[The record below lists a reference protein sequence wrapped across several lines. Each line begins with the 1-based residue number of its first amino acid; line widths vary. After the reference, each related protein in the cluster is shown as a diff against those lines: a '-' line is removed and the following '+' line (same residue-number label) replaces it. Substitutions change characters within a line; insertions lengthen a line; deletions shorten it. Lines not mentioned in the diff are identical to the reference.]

1 MLTKINIK
9 SYLLYFLIL
18 ILTGL
23 GFYVWGSLFCT
34 KPIFPAGKTMSVPQ
48 FSSLFIIS
56 WTGMTLLLAVNAWF
70 TSSKLDNIIKI
81 GLGIA
86 FLFIF
91 YILFAFRYDDIYRST
106 NILEANIGKTY
117 FISSML
123 DLIPY
128 LIISTLL
135 VKTKSIDWKA
145 NLALVLVFNFFILF
159 FDLFIS
165 NNVSFFSPE
174 MFLCASIAGAFSF
187 AYGYHHNKKH
197 HIIFIVSIIITC
209 MILYLLANVF
219 ISKYIS
225 MFSILLLM
233 RFVYPILLSLFTG
246 WLLQSKSEVGQK

>member
-1 MLTKINIK
+1 MLTKRNSI

-18 ILTGL
+18 IFTGL
-23 GFYVWGSLFCT
+23 GFYLWGNIFCSE
-34 KPIFPAGKTMSVPQ
+34 PIYPAGKSMPVSQ

-56 WTGMTLLLAVNAWF
+56 WTGMTLLLAVNTWF
-70 TSSKLDNIIKI
+70 SSSKLDNVIKI

-91 YILFAFRYDDIYRST
+91 YIIFTFRYDDIYRST
-106 NILEANIGKTY
+106 NVLEANLGRTY

-123 DLIPY
+123 NLIPY

-135 VKTKSIDWKA
+135 VKTKPIDWKA

-159 FDLFIS
+159 FDLLIT
-165 NNVSFFSPE
+165 NTVSFFSTE

-197 HIIFIVSIIITC
+197 HMIFIVSILVTSV
-209 MILYLLANVF
+209 ILYLLANVF

-225 MFSILLLM
+225 MFSIMLLM

-246 WLLQSKSEVGQK
+246 WLLQTKSEVGQK